1 MLTAESFCK
10 GVWGFSYEQAQK
22 QIEKTQYREFL
33 IPKKGGIRKI
43 SYVLKDSSLWNLQQK
58 LLIKFLAKQPVPIC
72 VKGFI
77 KGENYHSFL
86 AQHVGAE
93 YFLRIDV
100 SEFFSSITA
109 EWVKHTF
116 NELLQCE
123 NKEEQVKLTELLC
136 DIVILNNVLPQGAS
150 TSPAVSNLVMARLDQ
165 RITKYCQLFNVRY
178 TRYADDL
185 LFSSR
190 DFDFEAKKW
199 FLKKIKYILG
209 TQKLKVNYSKLKHG
223 QKEMVLNGYVIG
235 ETGVRLSRKR
245 LEDIRHVVIFARD
258 NGYLLKHRGPQAFLA
273 GANQLQLKQRD
284 LTKHPF
290 RTIFQFVQYMC
301 GYRAFLISLLD
312 ANETDTTFQ
321 KDLRKLISKIEK
333 QVDRLA

>member
-1 MLTAESFCK
+1 M
-10 GVWGFSYEQAQK
+10 
-22 QIEKTQYREFL
+22 
-33 IPKKGGIRKI
+33 
-43 SYVLKDSSLWNLQQK
+43 
-58 LLIKFLAKQPVPIC
+58 
-72 VKGFI
+72 
-77 KGENYHSFL
+77 
-86 AQHVGAE
+86 
-93 YFLRIDV
+93 RIDV

-209 TQKLKVNYSKLKHG
+209 TQKLKVNYLKLKHG